1 MKWGESA
8 VSEDFARY
16 LSGFA
21 EHPKLRSRILTVL
34 RALPHDVTEDFL
46 VDPCFHVSLDN
57 YQPGKGSTVWIAAP
71 DDKASTS
78 RSVVL
83 KPRLNEG
90 DEAFALYVI
99 AHEFAHAFLRNGPWN
114 DITDVEEAADAL
126 AAHWGFVCPPTSS
139 WARFWKAATRD
150 AR

>member
-1 MKWGESA
+1 MSDEFA
-8 VSEDFARY
+8 TYLTDF
-16 LSGFA
+16 
-21 EHPKLRSRILTVL
+21 EHQPTLRDRVL
-34 RALPHDVTEDFL
+34 KVLVALPPDVTADFL
-46 VDPCFHVSLDN
+46 GDPCFHVSLDN

-71 DDKASTS
+71 GDSETS

-114 DITDVEEAADAL
+114 EITDVEEAADAL
-126 AAHWGFVCPPTSS
+126 AAHWGFVCPPSS
-139 WARFWKAATRD
+139 PWARFWRAATQNTR
-150 AR
+150 